1 VIITPPTLP
10 YDFADLEPAMSA
22 DTLVFH
28 FSQHQR
34 GDFAQTAALIRGTEL
49 DRLPLEEVVRTT
61 ARTPGGPM
69 IYQRAAEVWNHNFF
83 WKSMRPAGGGAARG
97 LIAECIDAHFGN
109 YEAFVRE
116 FKNAAAALFGN
127 GWLWVT
133 LKDEHAYYL
142 DHQNRRSAYV
152 ATFLDELVDW
162 DCANRILRR
171 RMGVTDTLAGRLRAE
186 DTEADRM
193 RRASAWAYPRRL
205 Q

>member
-142 DHQNRRSAYV
+142 GHQNRRSAYV

-193 RRASAWAYPRRL
+193 RRASAWAHPRRL